1 MQWRSWIILKK
12 SMTQICHRSL
22 KKGSRKISNLLNSW
36 METLSL
42 FLLPPT
48 CPCCGKFLG
57 EGEQGI
63 CPNCLSE
70 IHWIEPPFCLVCGSP
85 FLSNAV
91 ESHPCGACISK
102 RKYFTMARALG
113 GYDGS
118 LQEAIHRWKYEG
130 KTYLSHSFGEWM
142 AEGLYR
148 YWDPNLFDLLIP
160 VPLHQHRLRER
171 GFNQSLLL
179 VRELNR
185 RTGIPYQKR
194 ILQKKRPTIPQVN
207 LSSAERQKG
216 VRGAFSIMG
225 REELEG
231 KSILLVDD
239 VYTTGATVN
248 ECSKVLLAGGAQR
261 VDVLTLAHTIRSS

>member
-1 MQWRSWIILKK
+1 MHFFAEK
-12 SMTQICHRSL
+12 
-22 KKGSRKISNLLNSW
+22 
-36 METLSL
+36 L
-42 FLLPPT
+42 FQFFLPPQ
-48 CPCCGKFLG
+48 CPCCEKFLE
-57 EGEQGI
+57 EGQQGI
-63 CPNCLSE
+63 CPDCLAE
-70 IHWIEPPFCLVCGSP
+70 IHWIEPPFCSVCGITFP
-85 FLSNAV
+85 SNEV
-91 ESHPCGACISK
+91 ENHPCGACISK

-130 KTYLSHSFGEWM
+130 KTYLSDSFGKWM

-160 VPLHQHRLRER
+160 VPLHKHRLRER

-179 VRELNR
+179 VKELNR
-185 RTGIPYQKR
+185 RIGIPYRKR

-207 LSSAERQKG
+207 LSGAEREKG

-225 REELEG
+225 KEELEG
-231 KSILLVDD
+231 KSILLIDD

-248 ECSKVLLAGGAQR
+248 ECSKVLLAGGAKR
-261 VDVLTLAHTIRSS
+261 VDVFTLAHALKPS